1 MITVLFFGPVA
12 EAVGA
17 SRVEID
23 FAPEMRLDELRAQLQ
38 ARHPEAFALVS
49 LTAVDGAQVRD
60 ASTLLN
66 DGSEVVFMSKFSGG

>member
-17 SRVEID
+17 SRIEID
-23 FAPEMRLDELRAQLQ
+23 FVPGLRLDELRAQMQ

-49 LTAVDGAQVRD
+49 LTAIDGVQVRD